1 VDVLSG
7 REAWRASTH
16 AARRSGGRLGFV
28 PTMGALHAGHRSLV
42 DAARA
47 SCETVAASIFVNPLQ
62 FGDAGDLAGY
72 PRSLDDDL
80 ALLEEAGCDLVFAP
94 SVEEIYPGFP
104 QLPATAVSVGGV
116 ALGFEGSDRPGHF
129 DGMATVVAL
138 LFNLTG
144 PCRSFF
150 GEKDFQ
156 QLCVIRQ
163 LVRDL
168 AMGVEVV
175 GCPTVREAEGLALSS
190 RNQRLTGEG
199 RLAARSLSRALCLGV
214 EAAADGR
221 ALAEVEAAMAGVV
234 EAEDGVELF
243 YAAAA
248 DPMLMTRPLEPRP
261 GDELRLLIAA
271 EVEGIRLLDNAPAR
285 FGPR

>member
-1 VDVLSG
+1 VEVLTG
-7 REAWRASTH
+7 REAWRRSTD
-16 AARRSGGRLGFV
+16 AARRSGARLGFV

-42 DAARA
+42 DAARVDCDA
-47 SCETVAASIFVNPLQ
+47 VGASIFVNPLQ

-72 PRSLDDDL
+72 PRSLADDL
-80 ALLEEAGCDLVFAP
+80 ALLEQAGCDLVFAP
-94 SVEEIYPGFP
+94 SVDEIYPGFP
-104 QLPATAVSVGGV
+104 QLPATTVSVGGV

-144 PCRSFF
+144 PCRAYF

-175 GCPTVREAEGLALSS
+175 GCPTVREDEGLALSS
-190 RNQRLTGEG
+190 RNQRLSVEG

-214 EAAADGR
+214 DAAAAGR
-221 ALAEVEAAMAGVV
+221 PLAEVEAAMAG
-234 EAEDGVELF
+234 AIRATGGVELF
-243 YAAAA
+243 YAAAV
-248 DPMLMTRPLEPRP
+248 DPLLMTRPAAPEA
-261 GDELRLLIAA
+261 GDDLRLLVAA

-285 FGPR
+285 FGSG